1 LIPDEREVVIVAV
14 AAAADVGKSVVMIE
28 PVTGTVVVT
37 LPLVR
42 TLLEVN
48 KLVVG
53 TAVLVVKEV
62 TEVEVITVT
71 EEAVPDVEAVP
82 VTEEAVPVP
91 VVEAPVTEPVAT
103 APLGPTVETKV
114 VDAPRMVDKRGLRE
128 PVIAR
133 V

>member
-1 LIPDEREVVIVAV
+1 LMPDEREVVMVAV

-37 LPLVR
+37 LPLVM

-62 TEVEVITVT
+62 TEVEVTTVT
-71 EEAVPDVEAVP
+71 DEEAPDVDATPDV
-82 VTEEAVPVP
+82 VAPVP
-91 VVEAPVTEPVAT
+91 VAVVAGVTEAVT
-103 APLGPTVETKV
+103 AAGPRVVTTV
-114 VDAPRMVDKRGLRE
+114 VDAPRMVVTKGLAE
-128 PVIAR
+128 PVTAR